1 MGWSGWDSRT
11 EVKVLREGW
20 SGDGYRKCARE
31 SAGGGGA
38 QRQGSTGAVQR
49 RVRGCRWVP
58 KASAEEGMEARNG
71 L

>member
-1 MGWSGWDSRT
+1 M
-11 EVKVLREGW
+11 REPGRPGGER
-20 SGDGYRKCARE
+20 SVGEGGGAGQHRECARE
-31 SAGGGGA
+31 SGGGA